1 MRCRP
6 DYLFLGEIST
16 AEAAEHL
23 LKAVTSGHLVVTT
36 VHAGSVTDTISSTLQ
51 LAEKRMDAKTA
62 RAVLAERLVAA
73 IHQTLTEWGPRV
85 TLLEPKRGQP
95 NDEITPVLADGD
107 LGALDKHSITFE
119 PLQARVPPGR

>member
-1 MRCRP
+1 VATSWSRP
-6 DYLFLGEIST
+6 CTQDPSPTPSPLPSSSRR
-16 AEAAEHL
+16 
-23 LKAVTSGHLVVTT
+23 SGWTP
-36 VHAGSVTDTISSTLQ
+36 
-51 LAEKRMDAKTA
+51 RR

-73 IHQTLTEWGPRV
+73 IHQTLTERGSRV

-119 PLQARVPPGR
+119 PLQARVPLGR